1 MALARR
7 AIGALALQPAARPTR
22 AVAAAPPPP
31 APPRRRRRRPPR
43 DTRRGTSEFW
53 YEEEPE
59 YDAVTDALLP
69 KLVAVVA
76 APAADAGGGG
86 AEALAALRACLAPAP
101 LAAAFAG
108 AGEAEFA
115 RALWAGRDG
124 PPYFLKVKAREALG
138 AGAAGGADAF
148 FAEALEQNWAVLL
161 DAGLGQETRACEWL
175 LVVCAPAAAEALL
188 ERCCPGAGA
197 GVAPGAV
204 AVLAVSGT
212 EAGAPAGW
220 ERLRV
225 ALARA
230 PAPPR
235 PGEALDAAA
244 LAAAPPR

>member
-7 AIGALALQPAARPTR
+7 AIGALAPQPAARPAR

-31 APPRRRRRRPPR
+31 APPRRRRRPPPR
-43 DTRRGTSEFW
+43 DTGRRTSEFW
-53 YEEEPE
+53 YEEDSE
-59 YDAVTDALLP
+59 YDAVTDAMLP
-69 KLVAVVA
+69 KMVAVVA
-76 APAADAGGGG
+76 APAAGAGGDG

-108 AGEAEFA
+108 AGEAAFA
-115 RALWAGRDG
+115 RALWAGRGG

-138 AGAAGGADAF
+138 AAGGADAF
-148 FAEALEQNWAVLL
+148 FAEVLQQNWAVLL

-175 LVVCAPAAAEALL
+175 LVVCAPAAAAALL
-188 ERCCPGAGA
+188 ERSCPGAGA

-220 ERLRV
+220 EGGRGAR
-225 ALARA
+225 ARARA
-230 PAPPR
+230 PPR
-235 PGEALDAAA
+235 RGEALDAAA
-244 LAAAPPR
+244 LAGAPLG